1 MYDFYL
7 QIDLAR
13 VKGTSATTSINTNKK
28 EGLLI
33 NHFDGSPDEIKLD
46 SKPRKENLSNLQPF
60 ASIFFRFSHR
70 DSHGVSLSVKQ
81 QRSFVS

>member
-13 VKGTSATTSINTNKK
+13 VKGTAATTIINTNKK
-28 EGLLI
+28 ESLLI
-33 NHFDGSPDEIKLD
+33 DQFTASPDEIKLNT
-46 SKPRKENLSNLQPF
+46 KPRKDSVSNLQPF

-70 DSHGVSLSVKQ
+70 DCHGVSLSVK
-81 QRSFVS
+81 